1 MEQARAAL
9 AEAENKLAN
18 SAADPA
24 ADWDAVLKS
33 VASAK
38 TRLEVAAHGGD
49 SASGGGSRGA
59 H

>member
-1 MEQARAAL
+1 VAL
-9 AEAENKLAN
+9 AEAEKKLAN

-49 SASGGGSRGA
+49 AGSGGGSRGA